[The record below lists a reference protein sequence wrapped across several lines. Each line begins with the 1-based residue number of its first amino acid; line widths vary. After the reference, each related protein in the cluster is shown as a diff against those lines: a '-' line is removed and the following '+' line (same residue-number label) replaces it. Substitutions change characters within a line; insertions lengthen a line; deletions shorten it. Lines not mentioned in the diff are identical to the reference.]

1 MSRTHRARPRYQR
14 RPERKV
20 SHFHQNR
27 RRVERAESGACGKR
41 RWHDVEQATI
51 AIAMAL
57 SHPSNPVER
66 VAIYVCS
73 RCGWL
78 HQSRRTDGANVV
90 RVVERA

>member
-1 MSRTHRARPRYQR
+1 MGRTHRARQRYRR

-20 SHFHQNR
+20 SHFRQNR
-27 RRVERAESGACGKR
+27 RRVERAESGRCEKR
-41 RWHDVEQATI
+41 RWHDVEQATA
-51 AIAMAL
+51 AIATAL
-57 SHPSNPVER
+57 SHPTNPVTR